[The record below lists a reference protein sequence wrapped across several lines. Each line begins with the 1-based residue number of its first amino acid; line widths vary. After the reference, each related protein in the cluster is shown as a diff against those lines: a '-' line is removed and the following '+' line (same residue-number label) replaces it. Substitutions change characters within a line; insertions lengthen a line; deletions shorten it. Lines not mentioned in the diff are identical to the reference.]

1 VGGGHNKSEGR
12 SAVIVNS
19 NIKISISDRER
30 EELIKNFKIGVL
42 CQLQK
47 EGYITEEQLNKMIRD
62 INSAT
67 FADKKYVDQ
76 KYAVN
81 FEKSTFLA

>member
-1 VGGGHNKSEGR
+1 MKRARNKSGRR
-12 SAVIVNS
+12 SAVVVNS

-47 EGYITEEQLNKMIRD
+47 EGYITEEQLDKMISD

-67 FADKKYVDQ
+67 SADRKCSDLN
-76 KYAVN
+76 AVS
-81 FEKSTFLA
+81 FEKFLLPAQ